1 MPDTD
6 RRPLLLAN
14 ALLVDPASG
23 RQMHGGLL
31 LEGGLIRDCGPGVVA
46 SAVSDEAHVHECHGA
61 VVAPGLVDMRVH
73 MGEPG
78 AEYRE
83 TLKSLSAAAAAG
95 GVTTLV
101 TMPDTDPIVDEAAI
115 VDFVLRRARATA
127 SVRVHPAAALTKGM
141 AGREMTEIGLLK
153 DAGAVLFT
161 DATKSV
167 MNAQVLRRTLSYGA
181 MFDALFMQHLEE
193 PALVGEG
200 VVSEGEFATRMGLP
214 GVPREA
220 ETIVLERDMRLV
232 RMTGGRYHA
241 SVVTCPES
249 LEVLRAAKRAGLRV
263 SAGTSIN
270 HLTLNE
276 NDIGEYR
283 TFLKL
288 SPPLRT
294 EDERLALVNALAEG
308 LIDVIV
314 SDHNPQDVEMK
325 RQPFAE
331 CANGAIG
338 VETMLSAGLRL
349 VHAGKVSLTRLLNAM
364 STRPAELLGLPG
376 GRLEPGAP
384 ADVIVVDPEL
394 PWVVDAEKLRSRCK
408 NTPFDEARMTGK
420 VLMTVVA
427 GRVVFEGD

>member
-46 SAVSDEAHVHECHGA
+46 SAVSDETHVHECHGA

-294 EDERLALVNALAEG
+294 EDERLALVDALAEG

-384 ADVIVVDPEL
+384 ADVIVFDPEL

-427 GRVVFEGD
+427 GRVVFEGE

>member
-1 MPDTD
+1 MPETD
-6 RRPLLLAN
+6 RRPLLLTN

-23 RQMHGGLL
+23 TEQKGGLL
-31 LEGGLIRDCGPGVVA
+31 IEGGMIRDLGPGVVA
-46 SAVSDEAHVHECHGA
+46 SAVSEATEVRDCHGA
-61 VVAPGLVDMRVH
+61 IVAPGLVDMRVH

-95 GVTTLV
+95 GVTTVV
-101 TMPDTDPIVDEAAI
+101 TMPDTDPVVDEAAI

-127 SVRVHPAAALTKGM
+127 SIRVHPAAALTKGM
-141 AGREMTEIGLLK
+141 AGKEMTEFALLK

-161 DATKSV
+161 DATRSV
-167 MNAQVLRRTLSYGA
+167 MNAQVLRRALSYGA
-181 MFDALFMQHLEE
+181 MFDTLFMQHLEE
-193 PALVGEG
+193 PTLVGEG
-200 VVSEGEFATRMGLP
+200 VVTEGEFASRLGLP

-232 RMTGGRYHA
+232 KMAGGRYHA

-249 LEVLRAAKRAGLRV
+249 LDVLRRAKAQGLSV

-270 HLTLNE
+270 HLCLNE

-283 TFLKL
+283 TFLKV

-294 EDERLALVNALAEG
+294 EDERLALVQALAEG
-308 LIDVIV
+308 LVDVIV

-325 RQPFAE
+325 RQPFVE

-338 VETMLSAGLRL
+338 VETLLSAGLRL
-349 VHAGKVSLTRLLNAM
+349 VHSGHVKLTRLLHAM

-376 GRLEPGAP
+376 GRLERGAP
-384 ADVIVVDPEL
+384 ADVIVFDPEL
-394 PWVVDAEKLRSRCK
+394 PWVVDAAKLHSRCR
-408 NTPFDEARMTGK
+408 NTPFDEARMSGK
-420 VLMTVVA
+420 VLLTVVA
-427 GRVVFEGD
+427 GRIVYESQ